1 MILVGIFLHRRI
13 EKMTS
18 EILLVEH
25 VWMEMAKIFQ
35 EADRM
40 SGARAGAEGQGH
52 LASQSAMSIAFRAAK
67 RSFDITAA
75 AVGMVRDQNSLRI
88 LEMHLAKPAFRAVCA

>member
-1 MILVGIFLHRRI
+1 
-13 EKMTS
+13 MTS

-40 SGARAGAEGQGH
+40 SGARASAEGQGH

-75 AVGMVRDQNSLRI
+75 AAGMVRAHISPRI
-88 LEMHLAKPAFRAVCA
+88 PSTLLAMTTLGAVRA